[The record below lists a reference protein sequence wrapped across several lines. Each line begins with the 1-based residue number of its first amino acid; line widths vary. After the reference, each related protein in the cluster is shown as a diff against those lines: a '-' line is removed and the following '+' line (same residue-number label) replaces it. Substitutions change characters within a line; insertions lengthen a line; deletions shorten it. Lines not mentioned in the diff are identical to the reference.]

1 MDDSIEMEEMDDAIE
16 GSRIK
21 VSQQYV
27 ILHYSP
33 FKAVWDWIT
42 LLLVVYT
49 AFLTPYN
56 TAFQLHEDQ
65 SKAKLNLDSSL
76 RLHNA
81 RPSEADPLVIV
92 DLIIDIMFLV
102 DIIINF
108 RTTYLLFGDVI
119 TDPQK
124 IAVNYIKGWFF
135 VDALAAIPFDLL
147 LFGTGT
153 SNVSRD
159 WQYWSLER
167 LNYIMSGPLQL
178 VTVKLNST
186 NRVSNWILNTTW
198 LNILVIWADII

>member
-1 MDDSIEMEEMDDAIE
+1 MDDSIEMEDMDDAIE

-167 LNYIMSGPLQL
+167 LNYIMSGRASA
-178 VTVKLNST
+178 TCDCEIEFHKSCVKLNSKYYLAKVT
-186 NRVSNWILNTTW
+186 
-198 LNILVIWADII
+198 